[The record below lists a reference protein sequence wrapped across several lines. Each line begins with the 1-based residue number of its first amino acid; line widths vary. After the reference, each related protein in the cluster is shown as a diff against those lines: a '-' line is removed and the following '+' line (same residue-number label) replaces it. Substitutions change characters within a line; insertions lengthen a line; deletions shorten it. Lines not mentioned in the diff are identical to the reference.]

1 MQALKLSS
9 NPQEK
14 KQMKAQC
21 GIIMD
26 VAGRIKNDEN
36 WLPSVAPQRTR
47 TKSEQIGQWAADVAV
62 EATISAPASTV
73 FEDTVSQSS
82 RVELSSSTAPVDNVS
97 APSGKL
103 STSSFSFNTQ
113 EKCKQL
119 PKFPANFVYDS
130 QVLLIDLS
138 DGLLHSSSNIKP
150 GAVTDARHEDSLD
163 TKFGE
168 TTDAQVLPPDGVL
181 REPLMHTTPVPR
193 PSQSVSKET
202 ASTAPSL
209 ASYQHI
215 RRLAEPVSTR
225 KRSKREDIILLK
237 ASVVNGFKC
246 PPWEGNPPPSEFAP
260 QPGGELFVYLT
271 SSLAHYL
278 VN

>member
-14 KQMKAQC
+14 KQIKAQC

-36 WLPSVAPQRTR
+36 WIPSVAPQRTR

-62 EATISAPASTV
+62 EATNSAPASTV
-73 FEDTVSQSS
+73 HEDITSQSS

-103 STSSFSFNTQ
+103 STSSFSFHTQ
-113 EKCKQL
+113 DKYKQV
-119 PKFPANFVYDS
+119 PKAPANVAYDS
-130 QVLLIDLS
+130 QVLLINLS
-138 DGLLHSSSNIKP
+138 DGHFHLSSDIRS
-150 GAVTDARHEDSLD
+150 GAVTNIRHEDSLGV
-163 TKFGE
+163 TFGKSSS
-168 TTDAQVLPPDGVL
+168 AHVPPDIAL
-181 REPLMHTTPVPR
+181 REPPMPTTPVPR
-193 PSQSVSKET
+193 ALQSVSKEIT
-202 ASTAPSL
+202 SASPSL

-215 RRLAEPVSTR
+215 RRLTEPVSTR

-246 PPWEGNPPPSEFAP
+246 PPWESNPSPIEFAP

-271 SSLAHYL
+271 SSLAQYM